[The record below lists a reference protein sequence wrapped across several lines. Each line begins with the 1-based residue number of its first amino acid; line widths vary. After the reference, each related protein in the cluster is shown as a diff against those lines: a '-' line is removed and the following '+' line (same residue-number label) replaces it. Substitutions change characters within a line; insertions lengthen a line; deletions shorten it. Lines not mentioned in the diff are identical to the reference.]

1 MTSKIKNGISNV
13 TIVDG
18 FCPVDC
24 EYHEWNEWSSC
35 TVTCGGGI
43 KLRSRLIKTHEA
55 HGGLPCDGI
64 QGGGSSLD
72 GIQTGTEKTA
82 CNTQICPPGTYFIYP
97 IMGIRDDIFIL

>member
-1 MTSKIKNGISNV
+1 MTSKIKNGILNV

-24 EYHEWNEWSSC
+24 EYHQWNEWSSC

-64 QGGGSSLD
+64 QGGESSLD

-82 CNTQICPPGTYFIYP
+82 CNTQICPPGTYFIHLKTVTKK
-97 IMGIRDDIFIL
+97 RNKN